1 MGTIDSKEMLEFM
14 FGDDA
19 SNIDSM
25 EKFKSKFN
33 GDESV
38 FVPVNE
44 LNDTKSDA
52 FKRFL
57 PKAVGQMAGRSTSVL
72 KKRLGELEIE
82 LSPDDYKDKTVE
94 EIIDNALTKTIQTVK
109 SKYGEFENN
118 LKSNSDERVR
128 DLETKLQS
136 TLKKYED
143 LNSLHSQL
151 KQTHESEIGNHK
163 SELQKF
169 KRDTILNKYH
179 NSIKWKTGLR
189 DIERDGFFARLDKKF
204 KIELNE
210 NGDDIDVFDRS
221 SNARIGNPKRA
232 GTWKTYA
239 DILEENGIEDGVWAV
254 NDKAHNMNKNN
265 FNTFVN
271 PSNGQRANDVTTGES
286 TRKRVT
292 SRFNNQ

>member
-1 MGTIDSKEMLEFM
+1 
-14 FGDDA
+14 
-19 SNIDSM
+19 
-25 EKFKSKFN
+25 
-33 GDESV
+33 
-38 FVPVNE
+38 
-44 LNDTKSDA
+44 
-52 FKRFL
+52 
-57 PKAVGQMAGRSTSVL
+57 
-72 KKRLGELEIE
+72 
-82 LSPDDYKDKTVE
+82 
-94 EIIDNALTKTIQTVK
+94 
-109 SKYGEFENN
+109 
-118 LKSNSDERVR
+118 
-128 DLETKLQS
+128 
-136 TLKKYED
+136 
-143 LNSLHSQL
+143 
-151 KQTHESEIGNHK
+151 
-163 SELQKF
+163 
-169 KRDTILNKYH
+169 
-179 NSIKWKTGLR
+179 
-189 DIERDGFFARLDKKF
+189 LDKKF